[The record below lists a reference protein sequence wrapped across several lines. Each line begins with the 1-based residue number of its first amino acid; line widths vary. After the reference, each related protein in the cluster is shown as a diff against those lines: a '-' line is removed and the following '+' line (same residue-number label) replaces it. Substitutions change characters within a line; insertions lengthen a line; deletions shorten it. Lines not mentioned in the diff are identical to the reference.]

1 MSNFTLATPLAELEW
16 IVPQRARQ
24 LEKFGLVTAG
34 DLLTHFPRRYED
46 RRQFDRFP
54 SEESD
59 KPVCVCGTVVKAAQ
73 KRLGGWKKTM
83 FEVTLEEEGAH
94 ALSPALMCRWFN
106 VHFVQKMIATGQR
119 LVVYGKPK
127 LRAKKMVIDHPE
139 FEIVEND
146 EDISIH
152 LKRIVP
158 IHAATEGVSPRL
170 LRSLIFR
177 TLEHLEDEA
186 VEDRLPRELDT
197 TPLAWALRQIHFPD
211 DPETRERARRRL
223 VLDEFFAMQ
232 LLVAAKR
239 AETVARPGEPH
250 CGSGELMEKLLGGLP
265 FPLTGAQKRTIGEIR
280 GDMAAAHPMN
290 RMLHGDVG
298 SGKTLVALSA
308 MLLAVEAGYQAALM
322 APTQI
327 LAEQHYLN
335 FRRLLE
341 PLGVSIGLRTGSRS
355 EETGPLELF
364 AHAENQGSARGPRAA
379 TGGPPVAPEARY
391 SRRRLPHFEHPWA
404 IYAIAFSTLD
414 RRHLGS
420 VSRQAVFDTILH
432 WKDRRYELF
441 AACVMPDH
449 AHMLIQP
456 MVKETGKDDEAIF
469 FSLTEILHT
478 IKSFTAH
485 RINEIDGE
493 KGSVWEKERF
503 DRYIRSD
510 SDLEE
515 KFNYIIGNP
524 WNSGVVKEDEDYPW
538 VWFSGRENDLV
549 VATSSEV
556 FSASRRKQHAS
567 RVRYPEDPG
576 GSRNSQPAPSPQILV
591 GTHALL
597 YEGKGLSQVGL
608 VVIDEQH
615 KFGVMQRA
623 RLMDQAVSPD
633 VLVMTA
639 TPIPRTLTMTIYG
652 DLDVSTLDEMP
663 AGRGKIITGV
673 REATKL
679 PEAIKFIR
687 EQLEKGRQAYI
698 VYPLI
703 DESEKL
709 EAKAAAAEFEKWRE
723 LLKPMKCE
731 LLHGRIEPVEKE
743 AIMTRFRK
751 GESKVLVAT
760 SVIEVGIDVPNAN
773 IMLIENA
780 ERFGLAQLHQLR
792 GRIGRGEHKSYCVL
806 ISAAENGEAIEK
818 LKILERTSDGFEIA
832 EEDLKMRGPGDIL
845 GTAQSGLPPLKI
857 GNLLSDG
864 SLIQMA
870 RKAATAIF
878 KTDPHLQRPENKYF
892 REMIA
897 QSRKLTLS
905 QVS

>member
-1 MSNFTLATPLAELEW
+1 MNQFSLDTPLESLEW
-16 IVPQRARQ
+16 IAPQRARQ
-24 LEKFGLVTAG
+24 LEKFGLATVG
-34 DLLTHFPRRYED
+34 GLLTHFPRRYED

-54 SEESD
+54 AEESD
-59 KPVCVCGTVVKAAQ
+59 EPVCVCGTVVKVNA
-73 KRLGGWKKTM
+73 KRLGGWKKM

-94 ALSPALMCRWFN
+94 ALSPSLTCRWFN

-127 LRAKKMVIDHPE
+127 LRSKKMVIDHPE

-146 EDISIH
+146 ADISIH
-152 LKRIVP
+152 LKRIAP

-170 LRSLIFR
+170 LRTLIFR
-177 TLEHLEDEA
+177 TLEGLDDSR
-186 VEDRLPRELDT
+186 VEDRLPPALDS

-211 DPETRERARRRL
+211 DMEAHARARRRL

-239 AETVARPGEPH
+239 AETVSRPGESH
-250 CGSGELMEKLLGGLP
+250 CGKGELMDKLLGALP
-265 FPLTGAQKRTIGEIR
+265 FPLTGAQARTIAEIR
-280 GDMAAAHPMN
+280 KDLAAAHPMN
-290 RMLHGDVG
+290 RLLHGDVG

-341 PLGVSIGLRTGSRS
+341 PLGVSVGLRTGSRS
-355 EETGPLELF
+355 EETGPLPLF
-364 AHAENQGSARGPRAA
+364 QKTS
-379 TGGPPVAPEARY
+379 
-391 SRRRLPHFEHPWA
+391 
-404 IYAIAFSTLD
+404 
-414 RRHLGS
+414 
-420 VSRQAVFDTILH
+420 
-432 WKDRRYELF
+432 K
-441 AACVMPDH
+441 
-449 AHMLIQP
+449 
-456 MVKETGKDDEAIF
+456 
-469 FSLTEILHT
+469 TE
-478 IKSFTAH
+478 SF
-485 RINEIDGE
+485 
-493 KGSVWEKERF
+493 
-503 DRYIRSD
+503 
-510 SDLEE
+510 
-515 KFNYIIGNP
+515 
-524 WNSGVVKEDEDYPW
+524 
-538 VWFSGRENDLV
+538 
-549 VATSSEV
+549 
-556 FSASRRKQHAS
+556 
-567 RVRYPEDPG
+567 
-576 GSRNSQPAPSPQILV
+576 PQILV

-597 YEGKGLSQVGL
+597 YEGVEFSRLGL

-623 RLMDQAVSPD
+623 RLMDQPIVPD

-652 DLDVSTLDEMP
+652 DLEVSTLDEMP
-663 AGRGKIITGV
+663 AGRGKIITAV
-673 REATKL
+673 REESKL

-687 EQLEKGRQAYI
+687 GHLEKGRQAYI

-709 EAKAAAAEFEKWRE
+709 EAKAASREFEKWRD
-723 LLKPMKCE
+723 LLQPMRCE
-731 LLHGRIEPVEKE
+731 LLHGRIEPAEKD
-743 AIMTRFRK
+743 AIMSRFRS

-792 GRIGRGEHKSYCVL
+792 GRIGRGGHKSYCIL
-806 ISAAENGEAIEK
+806 ISPGENGDAMTK
-818 LKILERTSDGFEIA
+818 LKTLERTSDGFEIA
-832 EEDLKMRGPGDIL
+832 EEDMKLRGPGDIL

-864 SLIQMA
+864 DLIRLA
-870 RKAATAIF
+870 RAAATAIF
-878 KTDPHLQRPENKYF
+878 KADPHLQKPENKYF
-892 REMIA
+892 RDVIA
-897 QSRKLTLS
+897 QGRKLTLS